1 MRMNSQ
7 FDGNRA
13 AADFGWS
20 KRACTTNKKHWID
33 VFDECRQ
40 AGHDF
45 SDGSVAQRK
54 WYQTFKN
61 YNMGRDG
68 GEVMPLSLRDES
80 SFCIQWPH
88 QRELDVAETNPHS
101 EPPTVLQSVPQ
112 SSLQRW

>member
-7 FDGNRA
+7 FDGNR
-13 AADFGWS
+13 ADFGWS

-80 SFCIQWPH
+80 SFCIQV
-88 QRELDVAETNPHS
+88 RCTNATLLILVCKH
-101 EPPTVLQSVPQ
+101 LQ
-112 SSLQRW
+112 LGIHYRHA

>member
-1 MRMNSQ
+1 MNSQ

-80 SFCIQWPH
+80 SFCIQV
-88 QRELDVAETNPHS
+88 RCTNATLLILVCKH
-101 EPPTVLQSVPQ
+101 LQ
-112 SSLQRW
+112 LGIHYRHA